1 MNLEWMAWTVPT
13 ATFFITIFL
22 TLISMTI
29 WQVLSPTTDR
39 KGFLPISTTRGDRL
53 FIGLLSSAYINL
65 AWLGLTDMTIWISF
79 IIGLVWMAIVMRWG

>member
-29 WQVLSPTTDR
+29 WQILSPTTDR

-53 FIGLLSSAYINL
+53 FIGLLSNAYINL

-79 IIGLVWMAIVMRWG
+79 AISIVWMIIIMRWG